1 MLTTRDG
8 TPTGLLLVLRR
19 LSPGPELDHVLL
31 LTEALSATDTPVVV
45 AAEESGL
52 AHEVARRGAQFI
64 ALPLESK
71 ARKVRANAGHIVKLL
86 RERNLGLMHAHDEL
100 SLDAA
105 AAAVEKSGVPLLV
118 TAHRPFATAWS
129 KGGRR
134 QSALAHAGL
143 VTATSQTVADHLRQA
158 CKVPAERLRLVRDGL
173 DLAAFDPTK
182 ISGQRVIA
190 LARAWQLPD
199 EHSVILVPALSDGRR
214 ALFAALEAVADL
226 PYICALVPRYEEALD
241 HDLSAVKA
249 DITRSGPAGRVFLAE
264 PCRDMAA
271 ALKLADV
278 VVMPGGED
286 VGFHRL
292 LAEAQ
297 AMGRP
302 AIAADID
309 GAAEQISDGETGFLV
324 PPGAGDALGAALRHA
339 LCLSSIERQRLNVN
353 SVFRAREFY
362 DRKRTIEETL
372 QIYHNLLQAQP

>member
-1 MLTTRDG
+1 MLTTHDG
-8 TPTGLLLVLRR
+8 TPTGLMLVLRR

-31 LTEALSATDTPVVV
+31 LAEALTAAGTSVVV
-45 AAEESGL
+45 AAEDSGL
-52 AHEVARRGAQFI
+52 AHEVARRGARFA

-71 ARKVRANAGHIVKLL
+71 ARKVRANAGQIAKLL
-86 RERNLGLMHAHDEL
+86 REQGVGLVHVHDEQ
-100 SLDAA
+100 SLGAA
-105 AAAVEKSGVPLLV
+105 AAAAEKADVPLLV
-118 TAHRPFATAWS
+118 TAHRPFADSWS
-129 KGGRR
+129 QSGRR
-134 QSALAHAGL
+134 RSALACAGL
-143 VTATSQTVADHLRQA
+143 VTATSQTVADHLRHDL
-158 CKVPAERLRLVRDGL
+158 KVPAERLRLVRDGV
-173 DLAAFDPTK
+173 DLAAFDPTG

-199 EHSVILVPALSDGRR
+199 DHAVILVPALSDGRR

-241 HDLSAVKA
+241 TDLSAVKT

-278 VVMPGGED
+278 VVIPGGEA

-302 AIAADID
+302 AIAASIG

-324 PPGAGDALGAALRHA
+324 SPGASDTLAVALRHA

-353 SVFRAREFY
+353 SIFQAREFY
-362 DRKRTIEETL
+362 DRKWTIEETL
-372 QIYHNLLQAQP
+372 GIYGELLQAQP

>member
-8 TPTGLLLVLRR
+8 TPAGLMLALRR

-31 LTEALSATDTPVVV
+31 LAEALTAVGTSVVV
-45 AAEESGL
+45 AAEDSGL
-52 AHEVARRGAQFI
+52 AHEIARRGARFA

-71 ARKVRANAGHIVKLL
+71 ARKVRANAAQIAKLL
-86 RERNLGLMHAHDEL
+86 REQEVGLVHVHDEQSL
-100 SLDAA
+100 SAA
-105 AAAVEKSGVPLLV
+105 APAAEEAGVPLLV
-118 TAHRPFATAWS
+118 TAHRPFDASWALD
-129 KGGRR
+129 GRR
-134 QSALAHAGL
+134 RSALASAGL
-143 VTATSQTVADHLRQA
+143 VTATSQIVADHLQHDL
-158 CKVPAERLRLVRDGL
+158 KVPAERLRLVRDGV
-173 DLAAFDPTK
+173 DLAAFDPTG

-199 EHSVILVPALSDGRR
+199 DHAVILVPALSDGRR
-214 ALFAALEAVADL
+214 ALFTALDAVADL

-241 HDLSAVKA
+241 TDLSAVKA
-249 DITRSGPAGRVFLAE
+249 DIARSGPAGRVFLAE

-278 VVMPGGED
+278 VVIPGGEA

-302 AIAADID
+302 AIAADVG
-309 GAAEQISDGETGFLV
+309 GAAEQISDGETGLLV
-324 PPGAGDALGAALRHA
+324 SPGASDTLAAALRHA

-353 SVFRAREFY
+353 SIFQARKFY
-362 DRKRTIEETL
+362 DRKQTIEGTL
-372 QIYHNLLQAQP
+372 RIYGELLQA